1 MELLSKPER
10 ELLSWLNLQDRPVT
24 LEQLEAA
31 PSYSDQRRSQLLKN
45 NMICTPNSGYLGTEP
60 RTYAITDKGR
70 AALEASRLTLGS
82 DRRSK
87 IALWVSILALA
98 VSIAALF
105 SGFV

>member
-1 MELLSKPER
+1 MEFLSRPER
-10 ELLSWLNLQDRPVT
+10 ELLTWLSKQSSPVT
-24 LEQLEAA
+24 LEQLVTA
-31 PSYSDQRRSQLLKN
+31 PAYSERRKSQLLKN

-105 SGFV
+105 SGLV

>member
-1 MELLSKPER
+1 MELLSEPER
-10 ELLSWLNLQDRPVT
+10 ELLSWLDLQNKPVT
-24 LEQLEAA
+24 LDQLATA
-31 PSYSDQRRSQLLKN
+31 PAYSDRRKSQLLKN
-45 NMICTPNSGYLGTEP
+45 SLICTPNSGYLGTEP

-105 SGFV
+105 KGLI

>member
-10 ELLSWLNLQDRPVT
+10 ELFSWLDLQDEPVT
-24 LEQLEAA
+24 LEQFETA
-31 PSYSDQRRSQLLKN
+31 PAYSERRKSQLLKN
-45 NMICTPNSGYLGTEP
+45 SLICTPNSGYLGTES

-98 VSIAALF
+98 VSIVALF
-105 SGFV
+105 KGLV